1 MRVMMRSDTG
11 QNLEKRRTS
20 VESARQGLVE
30 FIVRSATC
38 VSASATATAEI
49 VFGTFIINNKSKYYT
64 SFTLV

>member
-1 MRVMMRSDTG
+1 MMRSDTG

-38 VSASATATAEI
+38 VCASATAEI
-49 VFGTFIINNKSKYYT
+49 VFGTFIINNNSKYYT

>member
-1 MRVMMRSDTG
+1 MRVVMRSDTG

-20 VESARQGLVE
+20 VESARQVE

-38 VSASATATAEI
+38 VCASATAEI